1 MPTMTQFTRRSLF
14 AVAAL
19 PVALSAAPAVAEDAH
34 EKQLREDFAWL
45 GKYAAENA
53 ALKAS
58 GKPVGVVFMGDSITE
73 GWKGKHPDFFAA
85 ADRVCRG
92 ISGQPTPQMVL
103 RLLAD
108 FFHLNPKPV
117 PILSGT
123 NHTSP
128 KPGPR
133 PPADRK

>member
-1 MPTMTQFTRRSLF
+1 MPTMTQLTRRSLVAGA
-14 AVAAL
+14 AV

-73 GWKGKHPDFFAA
+73 GWKGKHPDLFAA
-85 ADRVCRG
+85 AGRVCRG
-92 ISGQPTPQMVL
+92 ISGQTTPQKIGRASCRERVC
-103 RLLAD
+103 
-108 FFHLNPKPV
+108 PYV
-117 PILSGT
+117 
-123 NHTSP
+123 
-128 KPGPR
+128 
-133 PPADRK
+133 

>member
-45 GKYAAENA
+45 GKYAAEYA

-58 GKPVGVVFMGDSITE
+58 GKTVGVVFMGESITE
-73 GWKGKHPDFFAA
+73 GWKGKHTDFFAA
-85 ADRVCRG
+85 AGRVCRG
-92 ISGQPTPQMVL
+92 VRGQTTPQRVRRLMDDVVHL
-103 RLLAD
+103 KPKALPLLA
-108 FFHLNPKPV
+108 
-117 PILSGT
+117 GT
-123 NHTSP
+123 NPIARHT
-128 KPGPR
+128 
-133 PPADRK
+133 